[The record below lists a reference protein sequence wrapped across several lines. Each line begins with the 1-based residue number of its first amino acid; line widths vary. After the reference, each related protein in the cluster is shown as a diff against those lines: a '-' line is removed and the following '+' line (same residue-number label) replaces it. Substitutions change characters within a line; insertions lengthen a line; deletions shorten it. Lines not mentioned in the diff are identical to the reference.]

1 MSNESPLITT
11 PTANMKSWSGNEI
24 SPVDNIESRKI
35 FLQVGSA
42 DTTVGPKVVAQ
53 LNTQLSGFDN
63 SANITY
69 VTTSGATHTFPTDFD
84 ASGNN
89 ACSDSTSPYISN
101 CNYDGA
107 GTVLQWLHGTLN
119 PRNTGTLSGTIVSFD
134 QTDQYGA
141 SGMDTA
147 GYLYVP
153 AACQGSS
160 TICKL
165 HVALHGC
172 VQGYSQIGSTF
183 IKNTGYTMWAG
194 KDRVL

>member
-1 MSNESPLITT
+1 MDNESPLITT

-24 SPVDNIESRKI
+24 SPVNNIESRKI

-42 DTTVGPKVVAQ
+42 DTTVGPNVVAQ
-53 LNTQLSGFDN
+53 LNTQLSSFDN
-63 SANITY
+63 SADITY
-69 VTTSGATHTFPTDFD
+69 VTTSDAVHTFPTDFD
-84 ASGNN
+84 ASGNS
-89 ACSDSTSPYISN
+89 ACSDATSPYISN

-107 GTVLQWLHGTLN
+107 GAVLQWLHGTLN

-134 QTDQYGA
+134 QTGQYGA
-141 SGMDTA
+141 PGMDTT

-183 IKNTGYTMWAG
+183 ITNTGYTMWAG